1 MAVGDASSGFLSF
14 HQVAPEKELL
24 MKKIYESIILRTE
37 DYTVVD
43 LKKEYTDPVGG
54 IQFVIIS
61 ESSEQELLQRFG
73 DEIKKYSP
81 YVVTDEKYLR
91 FLNLDYERQRAEAY
105 RDSEYRTPYSIGEKS
120 NVGSV
125 LFHNNMSLEE
135 MVEIKEQ
142 YERIISIINRLPQKE
157 QKRRI
162 KKYLFDDKTQDEIAL
177 EEGVDQAAVCRSIQR
192 AKENIKKMLGSGHI

>member
-24 MKKIYESIILRTE
+24 MKKIYESIILRSE

-43 LKKEYTDPVGG
+43 LKKEYIDPVGG

-61 ESSEQELLQRFG
+61 DSSEQELLQRFG

-91 FLNLDYERQRAEAY
+91 FLNLDYQRQRAEAY
-105 RDSEYRTPYSIGEKS
+105 RDSEYRTPYSIGKR
-120 NVGSV
+120 VMWV
-125 LFHNNMSLEE
+125 AFC
-135 MVEIKEQ
+135 
-142 YERIISIINRLPQKE
+142 SII
-157 QKRRI
+157 I
-162 KKYLFDDKTQDEIAL
+162 
-177 EEGVDQAAVCRSIQR
+177 C
-192 AKENIKKMLGSGHI
+192 H

>member
-1 MAVGDASSGFLSF
+1 M
-14 HQVAPEKELL
+14 
-24 MKKIYESIILRTE
+24 
-37 DYTVVD
+37 
-43 LKKEYTDPVGG
+43 KKEYTDPVGG

-91 FLNLDYERQRAEAY
+91 FLNTDYQRQRAEAY
-105 RDSEYRTPYSIGEKS
+105 RDSEYRTPYSIGEKT

-125 LFHNNMSLEE
+125 LFQNNMSLEE

>member
-1 MAVGDASSGFLSF
+1 M
-14 HQVAPEKELL
+14 
-24 MKKIYESIILRTE
+24 
-37 DYTVVD
+37 
-43 LKKEYTDPVGG
+43 
-54 IQFVIIS
+54 
-61 ESSEQELLQRFG
+61 
-73 DEIKKYSP
+73 
-81 YVVTDEKYLR
+81 
-91 FLNLDYERQRAEAY
+91 
-105 RDSEYRTPYSIGEKS
+105 
-120 NVGSV
+120 GSV
-125 LFHNNMSLEE
+125 LFQNNMSLEE